1 MARRQIALDHQR
13 KVLAR
18 AEQLH
23 AALDV
28 PARAPASVR
37 LHLFVGDAQPTP
49 AVMKVDD
56 VSGALSVALRAPGD
70 DTVLR
75 SSAVMD
81 ERIGRSSEWA
91 PGLVSPID
99 WADVTFVFTDHLA
112 MTRDPTFTDNI
123 LYRLLDAPRPHA
135 SASIESPGA
144 TGTHTT
150 DDEAPR

>member
-1 MARRQIALDHQR
+1 
-13 KVLAR
+13 
-18 AEQLH
+18 
-23 AALDV
+23 
-28 PARAPASVR
+28 
-37 LHLFVGDAQPTP
+37 
-49 AVMKVDD
+49 MKIDD

-150 DDEAPR
+150 DGEAPR